1 MTRLMNQI
9 IKFGIVGIIATL
21 IDWTIFYILFNAF
34 SVWYLL
40 AKTIAFSV
48 STIFNYY
55 LSMKYVFVSKY
66 GKEERFKEFQLF
78 VVLSLIGMMLTLVLL
93 WFFVEKLF
101 IHANIANLLVAGI
114 VMVTNFILRKLVFE
128 RP

>member
-40 AKTIAFSV
+40 AKTIAFSI

-78 VVLSLIGMMLTLVLL
+78 VVLSLIGMILTLVLL

-114 VMVTNFILRKLVFE
+114 VMVTNFVLRKVVFE
-128 RP
+128 RV